1 MKKKAWLSVLVVMA
15 SLYLAGCAS
24 TNTSQNLVTANEVKA
39 AKTKADHL
47 ALADKYEAIAKDMQ
61 AKADEH
67 KKLLTADIK
76 RPYEVGRNVEDEQ
89 EHNQALVDSYQKAAS
104 FNLKMA
110 KIQRD
115 IASETR

>member
-1 MKKKAWLSVLVVMA
+1 MKKKAWLSALVVIA

-24 TNTSQNLVTANEVKA
+24 TNTSQTLVTASEVKA

-47 ALADKYEAIAKDMQ
+47 ALAAKYEALAKEMQ

-67 KKLLTADIK
+67 KKLLAADTK

-89 EHNQALVDSYQKAAS
+89 EHNQVLADSYQKAAD

-110 KIQRD
+110 QIQKD